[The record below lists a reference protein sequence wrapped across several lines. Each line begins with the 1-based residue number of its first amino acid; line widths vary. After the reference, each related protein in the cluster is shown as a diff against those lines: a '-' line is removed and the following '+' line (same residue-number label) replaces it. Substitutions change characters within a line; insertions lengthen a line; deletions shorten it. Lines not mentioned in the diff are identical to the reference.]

1 MPRKRPVIAPLP
13 ISASLSLR
21 VETPPVTEAPKT
33 GAGGSGSC
41 RVRCS
46 GDRTCVGRAD
56 IKHEIHTCR
65 DVTCIC
71 REMLRES
78 GTGISR

>member
-21 VETPPVTEAPKT
+21 VETPKT
-33 GAGGSGSC
+33 GAGGSGSR

-46 GDRTCVGRAD
+46 GDRTCVCRAD
-56 IKHEIHTCR
+56 VPHTIHTCR
-65 DVTCIC
+65 DVLCIC
-71 REMLRES
+71 RSDLRES
-78 GTGISR
+78 GTGVSR

>member
-21 VETPPVTEAPKT
+21 AETPKA

-46 GDRTCVGRAD
+46 GDRTCVCRAD
-56 IKHEIHTCR
+56 VPHFWHLCR
-65 DVTCIC
+65 NPECIC

-78 GTGISR
+78 ASGVAK

>member
-21 VETPPVTEAPKT
+21 VETPPVTEVPKT

-46 GDRTCVGRAD
+46 GDRTCVCRAD
-56 IKHEIHTCR
+56 VPHFWHLCR
-65 DVTCIC
+65 NPECIC

-78 GTGISR
+78 ASGVAK